1 MRIKKTVYLVFVG
14 KNKMYV
20 NSLDFQEILL
30 QNCINHLKLLS
41 QISLPGMV
49 SLQVLRLNNMNSG
62 LLPFYIFF
70 SVQLYPFLSPVQT
83 YRPL

>member
-1 MRIKKTVYLVFVG
+1 
-14 KNKMYV
+14 MYV

-30 QNCINHLKLLS
+30 QKCINHLKLLS

-62 LLPFYIFF
+62 LLPFYIPV